1 MIDAAPT
8 PNRRTGAYCT
18 KFAEP
23 VEPRVFIT
31 YAGTMDNVI
40 TLAHELGHAWHN
52 WLIRDLPMSQRS
64 YPMTLAETASI
75 FAETLV
81 RSALFE
87 QAQTPE
93 EQQAIAWAEATAPP
107 PSWSISRPASI
118 SSAPWWRRA
127 AGYVSPARLKALT
140 DEAWG
145 RWYEQSLC
153 RYHPLFW
160 AAKAHFS
167 IAGLGFTTTPTC
179 SAICSASA
187 SISN

>member
-1 MIDAAPT
+1 
-8 PNRRTGAYCT
+8 
-18 KFAEP
+18 

-81 RSALFE
+81 RSALYE
-87 QAQTPE
+87 QARSAE
-93 EQQAIAWAEATAPP
+93 ERLAIAWADADGAATFLVN
-107 PSWSISRPASI
+107 IPA
-118 SSAPWWRRA
+118 RFDFERA
-127 AGYVSPARLKALT
+127 LVAEREQGYVSSARLKGLT

-145 RWYEQSLC
+145 RWYEQSLD
-153 RYHPLFW
+153 RYHPCSGPPRRTSPSR
-160 AAKAHFS
+160 AS
-167 IAGLGFTTTPTC
+167 VFTTTPT
-179 SAICSASA
+179 SLAICSASG
-187 SISN
+187 SISS